1 MSKLKIEFLKWIA
14 ELNEYRI
21 GYKIKRLKRKADKYR
36 EVYGSQMFVL
46 KYEGRIRT
54 ISKRWFKRQRQIGK
68 FPKSMTSDDLK
79 KISYYYT
86 RG

>member
-1 MSKLKIEFLKWIA
+1 MFFLKKLDKLKQ
-14 ELNEYRI
+14 YYI
-21 GYKIKRLKRKADKYR
+21 GFKIKRLKNKADKYR
-36 EVYGSQMFVL
+36 DKYGSQMFVL
-46 KYEGRIRT
+46 KYEGRIRM
-54 ISKRWFKRQRQIGK
+54 ISRRWFKHQRQIGK

>member
-1 MSKLKIEFLKWIA
+1 MSKLEMFFFEKLDK
-14 ELNEYRI
+14 LRQYYI
-21 GYKIKRLKRKADKYR
+21 GYKIKRLINEADKCR
-36 EVYGSQMFVL
+36 DKYGSQMFVL